1 MEERLEIEY
10 GQSDLM
16 DYQRQ
21 ILETGYTGL
30 FLPVSF
36 LSVMEEDGSVR
47 LSGMFQ
53 TEGYVSLRDFRAK
66 DVCEALDV
74 VLSLLEKMVKAE
86 DVFLFIGD
94 YLIHPDLVFV
104 KRPEGGGEIEAA
116 LAWTGTEREHSSY
129 ICSMNQ
135 FHDGICSIIDVL
147 EENLQGDGAGYLR
160 HAWNIAAG
168 EGLHAGALR
177 RRIYRVRSEAFECG
191 YSREDSRIE
200 RRRPVYRDPLDVAEK
215 PAGYAE

>member
-16 DYQRQ
+16 EYQRQ

-36 LSVMEEDGSVR
+36 LSVMEQDGSMR

-53 TEGYVSLRDFRAK
+53 TEGYVSLRDFHAR

-74 VLSLLEKMVKAE
+74 VLSLLEKMVRAE

-104 KRPEGGGEIEAA
+104 KRPKQGGELEAA
-116 LAWTGTEREHSSY
+116 LAWTGTDREYASY
-129 ICSMNQ
+129 ICTMNQ
-135 FHDGICSIIDVL
+135 FHDGICSVIDVL

-160 HAWNIAAG
+160 HAWNISAG

-177 RRIYRVRSEAFECG
+177 RRIYRVRSEAFDCG
-191 YSREDSRIE
+191 YSRGDDRME
-200 RRRPVYRDPLDVAEK
+200 RTRKFYRDPLDVAEET
-215 PAGYAE
+215 AEYAK